1 MLGDKFFFL
10 KPDKCIDTVHIC
22 LDKNHIMAYESVT
35 KDNFHYFPMKCGK
48 IQKTSEMKFILT

>member
-10 KPDKCIDTVHIC
+10 KPDKCIETDHIC
-22 LDKNHIMAYESVT
+22 LVINYIMDYESVT

-48 IQKTSEMKFILT
+48 VQKTSEMKFILT